1 MTAVGVLVLA
11 VAVLGFVLAP
21 LWRPATRRLHP
32 NTSAIDH
39 VMATRERLATQRD
52 ALYQTLRDLELDHQ
66 IGNVDDL
73 EYAELRDRYR
83 RRAAQVLRELDALD
97 AGDDEVERAVRALR
111 RADDDGREE
120 SVKIERPADLGDGH
134 TVEASDPTT
143 APEARR

>member
-21 LWRPATRRLHP
+21 LWRPTTRRLAP

-73 EYAELRDRYR
+73 EYVELRDRYR
-83 RRAAQVLRELDALD
+83 RRAAQFLREIDALD

-111 RADDDGREE
+111 RAGDEGREE
-120 SVKIERPADLGDGH
+120 SVEIERPAGLGAGQ
-134 TVEASDPTT
+134 TIEASDPTT